1 MTEGLSGS
9 STSLRDSDLRPAR
22 KRRMADPALK
32 VSIDPRGMGAL
43 GNTLQTPLEDLYLM
57 SRSELLGK
65 IMVIL
70 GKDPSTNS

>member
-1 MTEGLSGS
+1 
-9 STSLRDSDLRPAR
+9 
-22 KRRMADPALK
+22 MADPALK